1 MCFIDIVISILQSM
15 LFVFVISYCLNI
27 NKLLDIK
34 KVMCII
40 MLTVNG
46 FAIPYVFGNTSIC
59 IFVTHIVS
67 IAIISLLFKNEYSK
81 AIIGYSLI
89 YSILAVWLFVFGN
102 LVYGIFNT
110 NDLFNEYIN
119 IINIILLYI
128 SQLVLMILCLKFIN
142 NIKQIYEILSH
153 ENISISYGI
162 ILGFLP
168 DFLISLHL
176 ISYDKDNAILSDGV
190 FAALFIF
197 LGFIIVIFGKTS
209 LEAKEISGLNRILSS
224 KNKELKSIKNNY
236 GLQMVSLYELVDMEK
251 YNGAAW
257 LLKSII
263 NQNNPNGTDDSSEQ
277 ASLLS
282 LATKHAVGEGMN
294 LIVED
299 SANFKLVTIDEME
312 LYRIII
318 NITNNAIRAMKK
330 GGTLV
335 AKSFQDLSN
344 IVITIE
350 NDGEKIPEEI
360 ICEIFNSGF
369 TTKIN
374 NGENHGYGLCITKE
388 LIENHG
394 GKISVES
401 DDNITK
407 FTIKLPFKEEV

>member
-110 NDLFNEYIN
+110 NDLFNEYIT

-197 LGFIIVIFGKTS
+197 LGFIIVIFGKTA
-209 LEAKEISGLNRILSS
+209 LKAKEISGLNRILSS
-224 KNKELKSIKNNY
+224 KNKELKSIKNSY

-251 YNGAAW
+251 YKGAAW

-263 NQNNPNGTDDSSEQ
+263 NQNNPNGTDESLEQ

-294 LIVED
+294 VIVED

-360 ICEIFNSGF
+360 IYEIFSSGF

-388 LIENHG
+388 LIEKHG